1 MKELYPVRLNGV
13 GLNAIDT
20 RFHVANVEEEAPKIK
35 VTTQSRAKY
44 DGLRMMRRE
53 RETRRIIVHVVLWER
68 DKMKRLEMYDKLV
81 EWAEN
86 GGMLTLGYR
95 NGQQIRVECTELPD
109 ISGRDWK
116 EEVDVVFTAY
126 DPYWRGL
133 DPMATSVS
141 TAAGQTATAYL
152 RPRGT
157 ARHTFLEFEITNTDT
172 AAMSSL
178 SVSVNGGSFI
188 LRGLTLAY
196 GKTLIA
202 SYDNHGFLALKV
214 DGTSVMDKRTADSA
228 DDLVIRQRESNEI
241 TIVTDQAA
249 RARLLAWEQWL

>member
-13 GLNAIDT
+13 GLNAIDA
-20 RFHVANVEEEAPKIK
+20 RFHVADVEEEAPKIK

-53 RETRRIIVHVVLWER
+53 REARRIIVHVVLWER
-68 DKMKRLEMYDKLV
+68 DKMKRLALYDKLV

-116 EEVDVVFTAY
+116 EEMDVAFTAY

-133 DPMATSVS
+133 DPVATSVS
-141 TAAGQTATAYL
+141 TAAGQVATAYL

-157 ARHTFLEFEITNTDT
+157 ARHTFLEFEITNN
-172 AAMSSL
+172 SS
-178 SVSVNGGSFI
+178 SVIGSASISVNGYSFVLQDI
-188 LRGLTLAY
+188 SLGPGRALA
-196 GKTLIA
+196 A
-202 SYDNHGFLALKV
+202 SYDEHGFLTLKV

-228 DDLVIRQRESNEI
+228 DDLVIMERESNEI

-249 RARLLAWEQWL
+249 TARLLAWEQWL

>member
-68 DKMKRLEMYDKLV
+68 DKMKRLALYDKLV

-86 GGMLTLGYR
+86 GGRLTLGYR

-126 DPYWRGL
+126 DPYWRVWTL
-133 DPMATSVS
+133 WQRAFQLPQDRR
-141 TAAGQTATAYL
+141 Q
-152 RPRGT
+152 PRIYV
-157 ARHTFLEFEITNTDT
+157 R
-172 AAMSSL
+172 
-178 SVSVNGGSFI
+178 
-188 LRGLTLAY
+188 
-196 GKTLIA
+196 
-202 SYDNHGFLALKV
+202 
-214 DGTSVMDKRTADSA
+214 
-228 DDLVIRQRESNEI
+228 
-241 TIVTDQAA
+241 AA
-249 RARLLAWEQWL
+249 RPGIRFWNLKLPIPARRP

>member
-13 GLNAIDT
+13 GLNAIDA
-20 RFHVANVEEEAPKIK
+20 RFHVADVEEEGPKIK

-44 DGLRMMRRE
+44 DGLRMIRRE

-81 EWAEN
+81 EWAES

-133 DPMATSVS
+133 DPMATVS
-141 TAAGQTATAYL
+141 YTHLDVYKRQALDHDVVTAV
-152 RPRGT
+152 
-157 ARHTFLEFEITNTDT
+157 D
-172 AAMSSL
+172 
-178 SVSVNGGSFI
+178 SVNLPAMVEQQPDHLF
-188 LRGLTLAY
+188 
-196 GKTLIA
+196 
-202 SYDNHGFLALKV
+202 
-214 DGTSVMDKRTADSA
+214 
-228 DDLVIRQRESNEI
+228 
-241 TIVTDQAA
+241 AA
-249 RARLLAWEQWL
+249 HRH